1 VIDYIKMTNANLIH
15 DHAFDH
21 VIIGSQLQMKNVN
34 PFFIITLQ
42 DLFNDIL

>member
-1 VIDYIKMTNANLIH
+1 MTNANLIH
-15 DHAFDH
+15 DHTFDH
-21 VIIGSQLQMKNVN
+21 VIISSQLQMKNVN